1 MEETF
6 DFQYKL
12 SGSSKSSRPGS
23 HKSSERGS
31 GMEFNRLV
39 SLQQYPDPR
48 RLDLRASI
56 IDPYERW
63 LVREFKQR
71 SAVSVFAIVDLSA
84 SVRFHGLQNGK
95 NLINKILT
103 SVMNSVRR
111 YGDRFGLIG
120 FDNKFRQ
127 DWFMPATQ
135 RVPVNFDTLNLQFP
149 SGKTGRGHK
158 GLMEAPNW
166 LPKERCLLFFISDFH
181 ISLNLLS
188 YFFSRT
194 ISHQVVP
201 IINGI
206 PSDTINEFPYNYV
219 WNTLSETEDSYH
231 VISGIISDITNN
243 LFYVLPIVVYIDN
256 FEDDIYLPSGVIT
269 HPVSGQHVNGVVD
282 FTVLADDN
290 HGINNVEFYIN
301 GTSVSIDSIYP
312 FQYSWDTTN
321 EDDGSEH
328 TLSAT
333 VSDNAGNM
341 ILLQPVLVYVNNQ

>member
-1 MEETF
+1 MEETS

-12 SGSSKSSRPGS
+12 SGFSKSSRPGS

-48 RLDLRASI
+48 RLDLRASF

-71 SAVSVFAIVDLSA
+71 SAVPVFAIVDLSA

-95 NLINKILT
+95 NLIAKILT

-149 SGKTGRGHK
+149 PGKTGRGHK

-166 LPKERCLLFFISDFH
+166 LPKEKCLLFFISDFH

-188 YFFSRT
+188 HFFSRT

-201 IINGI
+201 IILEDEVEHSGYDRFGFAFL
-206 PSDTINEFPYNYV
+206 SD
-219 WNTLSETEDSYH
+219 SETRRKKLVLLTKKFKDSLKENYRKRDQQ
-231 VISGIISDITNN
+231 ILAICRQYNCRPAKILGD
-243 LFYVLPIVVYIDN
+243 FDPKVL
-256 FEDDIYLPSGVIT
+256 T
-269 HPVSGQHVNGVVD
+269 
-282 FTVLADDN
+282 
-290 HGINNVEFYIN
+290 
-301 GTSVSIDSIYP
+301 
-312 FQYSWDTTN
+312 
-321 EDDGSEH
+321 EH
-328 TLSAT
+328 FF
-333 VSDNAGNM
+333 G
-341 ILLQPVLVYVNNQ
+341 Y

>member
-1 MEETF
+1 MEETS

-95 NLINKILT
+95 NLIAKILT

-135 RVPVNFDTLNLQFP
+135 RIPVNFDTLNLQFS
-149 SGKTGRGHK
+149 SGKAERGHK

-166 LPKERCLLFFISDFH
+166 LPKERCLIFFISDFH
-181 ISLNLLS
+181 FSLNLLS

-194 ISHQVVP
+194 IPHQVVP
-201 IINGI
+201 IILEDEVEHSGYDRFGFAFL
-206 PSDTINEFPYNYV
+206 SD
-219 WNTLSETEDSYH
+219 SETSRKKLVLLTKKFKDSLKENYRKRDQQLLTICRQFNSMP
-231 VISGIISDITNN
+231 VKILGD
-243 LFYVLPIVVYIDN
+243 FDPKVL
-256 FEDDIYLPSGVIT
+256 T
-269 HPVSGQHVNGVVD
+269 
-282 FTVLADDN
+282 
-290 HGINNVEFYIN
+290 
-301 GTSVSIDSIYP
+301 
-312 FQYSWDTTN
+312 
-321 EDDGSEH
+321 EH
-328 TLSAT
+328 FF
-333 VSDNAGNM
+333 GH
-341 ILLQPVLVYVNNQ
+341 

>member
-12 SGSSKSSRPGS
+12 FGSSKSSRPGS

-84 SVRFHGLQNGK
+84 SVRFNGLQNGK
-95 NLINKILT
+95 ALIIKILT
-103 SVMNSVRR
+103 SVMNSTRR

-120 FDNKFRQ
+120 FDNKFRK

-135 RVPVNFDTLNLQFP
+135 RIPVNFDTLNLQFS
-149 SGKTGRGHK
+149 SGKAERGHK

-166 LPKERCLLFFISDFH
+166 LPKERCLIFFISDFH
-181 ISLNLLS
+181 FSLNLLS

-194 ISHQVVP
+194 IPHQVVP
-201 IINGI
+201 IILEDEVEHSGYDRFGFAFL
-206 PSDTINEFPYNYV
+206 SD
-219 WNTLSETEDSYH
+219 SETRRKKLVLLTKKFKDSLKENYRKRDQQLLTICRQFNSMP
-231 VISGIISDITNN
+231 VKILGD
-243 LFYVLPIVVYIDN
+243 FDPKVL
-256 FEDDIYLPSGVIT
+256 T
-269 HPVSGQHVNGVVD
+269 
-282 FTVLADDN
+282 
-290 HGINNVEFYIN
+290 
-301 GTSVSIDSIYP
+301 
-312 FQYSWDTTN
+312 
-321 EDDGSEH
+321 EH
-328 TLSAT
+328 FF
-333 VSDNAGNM
+333 G
-341 ILLQPVLVYVNNQ
+341 Y

>member
-95 NLINKILT
+95 NLITKILT

-120 FDNKFRQ
+120 FDNKLPESIRTYLMFGQ
-127 DWFMPATQ
+127 LKNVPLEITSVCDASAIPATPPLIPVYLKS
-135 RVPVNFDTLNLQFP
+135 RVDKFVFEKVI
-149 SGKTGRGHK
+149 GKFID
-158 GLMEAPNW
+158 
-166 LPKERCLLFFISDFH
+166 PK
-181 ISLNLLS
+181 
-188 YFFSRT
+188 
-194 ISHQVVP
+194 
-201 IINGI
+201 
-206 PSDTINEFPYNYV
+206 
-219 WNTLSETEDSYH
+219 
-231 VISGIISDITNN
+231 
-243 LFYVLPIVVYIDN
+243 
-256 FEDDIYLPSGVIT
+256 
-269 HPVSGQHVNGVVD
+269 
-282 FTVLADDN
+282 
-290 HGINNVEFYIN
+290 
-301 GTSVSIDSIYP
+301 
-312 FQYSWDTTN
+312 
-321 EDDGSEH
+321 
-328 TLSAT
+328 
-333 VSDNAGNM
+333 
-341 ILLQPVLVYVNNQ
+341 LVA